1 MGEKREVN
9 TKMSRNSTLNT
20 EQRGVKRYS
29 QMSRNSRLTMEHP
42 LIEDKEED
50 DSNSGEEERKSIF
63 STEKKTFIIGNHRL
77 TIEQLNDE
85 QEEGSI
91 FTTSRTQPVEQPR
104 SSSFTGRP
112 SSFSKTKENNSGL
125 YHCRNSVFSA
135 SFPREKVTNEKN
147 NEIINKPKFK
157 VIAHTIT
164 QSLLSLM
171 EIESRRR
178 STGLTSKH
186 LCSGTINGRG
196 SFVHVRD
203 RQSKFENQDCFEVS
217 GTEQ

>member
-1 MGEKREVN
+1 
-9 TKMSRNSTLNT
+9 
-20 EQRGVKRYS
+20 
-29 QMSRNSRLTMEHP
+29 MEHP

-50 DSNSGEEERKSIF
+50 DSNSGEQERKSMF

-135 SFPREKVTNEKN
+135 SFPREKQVTNEKN

-171 EIESRRR
+171 EIESRKR

-203 RQSKFENQDCFEVS
+203 RQSLFENQDCFEVS
-217 GTEQ
+217 GTAQYLVVSSLSVFIFYFPFFF